1 MTEQDKFEQWYL
13 DNWKKN
19 CAWAA
24 NYDISEI
31 QKLRG
36 DDGNYPDRGYL
47 QGCWDGW
54 LAAKGITE

>member
-13 DNWKKN
+13 DNWKKS

-36 DDGNYPDRGYL
+36 SDGNYPDRGYL

-54 LAAKGITE
+54 RAAKGLK